1 MNDATDVDTSNLVD
15 KKDFIAL
22 KVEVDKVDI
31 NELVNVPNGLSNLK
45 T

>member
-1 MNDATDVDTSNLVD
+1 MNDVTDVDTSNLVA